1 MTSLEQK
8 MLDHSASMILL
19 VDTDGLQ
26 IVRANRQAGQ
36 VLGYTVDEL
45 LSHKIVDIESSLQ
58 DVFYWEE
65 VAAGTFTEI
74 EWQEGL
80 YCGADGE
87 LIEVSKSISLIQ
99 HEDKTYLLVQAR
111 DIRQERKTEE
121 QLEQTLS
128 RLRAT
133 LEATG
138 NGILAIDWHGRI
150 VSMNRMFSAMWAIP
164 DELLEQHRDDAVID
178 HVSSL
183 VTEQAACRERLSA
196 IVDSEESDE
205 HFSLADG
212 RVFECK
218 SRPQYLGEHIVG
230 RVFSFADV
238 TRRVAAEDALRES
251 RDELERRVE
260 QRTAE
265 LQSANRNLQD
275 EREQQAALIARLEE
289 AQSQLIQSEKMA
301 SIGQLAAG
309 VAHEINN
316 PVGFIKSNLGTL
328 QRYIADFSK
337 VLSAYAEIEHE
348 LGEASQASVSQLKK
362 DLELDYLQQDLD
374 VLLTET
380 NDGVQ
385 RVQDIVRDLKNFSH
399 VSSSEIILANLEMG
413 LDSTLNV
420 VWNELKYKA
429 KVVKEYAGIPEIMC
443 APSQLNQVFMNLL
456 VNASQAIE
464 GQGQISIRTT
474 SSEAEVRIEIEDSG
488 RGIPP
493 ENLGRIFEPFFTTKP
508 VGKGTGLGLSLSYG
522 IVKKHHGRI
531 EVSSEV
537 GKGTRFT
544 VILPRQVDYAA
555 AESGGE
561 NPGQSAQAD
570 SGK

>member
-1 MTSLEQK
+1 MISLEQK

-65 VAAGTFTEI
+65 VAAGNFTEI

-87 LIEVSKSISLIQ
+87 LIEVSKSISLIR
-99 HEDKTYLLVQAR
+99 HDDKTYLLVQAR
-111 DIRQERKTEE
+111 DIRQERRTEE

-164 DELLEQHRDDAVID
+164 DELLELHKDDDIIA

-183 VTEQAACRERLSA
+183 VKEQAACRERLSA

-238 TRRVAAEDALRES
+238 TRRIAAEDALRES

-265 LQSANRNLQD
+265 LQSANSNLKA

-337 VLSAYAEIEHE
+337 VLNAYAEIEHE

-385 RVQDIVRDLKNFSH
+385 RVQDIVRDLKSFSH
-399 VSSSEIILANLEMG
+399 VSSSEIVLANLEMG

-420 VWNELKYKA
+420 VWNEVKYKA

-464 GQGQISIRTT
+464 ERGQINIRTT

-544 VILPRQVDYAA
+544 VVLPRQVDYAA

-561 NPGQSAQAD
+561 KLGESVLSD

>member
-26 IVRANRQAGQ
+26 IVQANRQAGQ
-36 VLGYTVDEL
+36 VLGYTVEEL
-45 LSHKIVDIESSLQ
+45 LERKIIDIESSLP

-65 VAAGTFTEI
+65 VAAGVFTEI

-99 HEDKTYLLVQAR
+99 HEEKTYLLVQAR
-111 DIRQERKTEE
+111 DIRQERRTEE

-164 DELLEQHRDDAVID
+164 ETLLEQHKDDDVIA
-178 HVSSL
+178 HVSSR
-183 VTEQAACRERLSA
+183 VKEEAACRERLSA
-196 IVDSEESDE
+196 IMDSEESDE
-205 HFSLADG
+205 HFNLADG

-251 RDELERRVE
+251 LDKLELRVE
-260 QRTAE
+260 ERTGE
-265 LQSANRNLQD
+265 LQSANSKLRA
-275 EREQQAALIARLEE
+275 EREQQAVLIARLEE

-316 PVGFIKSNLGTL
+316 PVGFVKSNLGTL
-328 QRYIADFSK
+328 QRYIADLGK
-337 VLSAYAEIEHE
+337 VLKAYAEIEHE
-348 LGEASQASVSQLKK
+348 LGEVSLASVSQLKK

-374 VLLTET
+374 ILLAET

-399 VSSSEIILANLEMG
+399 VGSSEFVLANLEMG

-429 KVVKEYAGIPEIMC
+429 KVVKEYAAIPEIMC

-456 VNASQAIE
+456 VNASHAIE
-464 GQGQISIRTT
+464 ERGQISIRTT
-474 SSEAEVRIEIEDSG
+474 STEAEVRVEIEDTG

-537 GKGTRFT
+537 GKGSRFT
-544 VILPRQVDYAA
+544 VILPREVDYSA
-555 AESGGE
+555 AEAGGKSGGE
-561 NPGQSAQAD
+561 NGR
-570 SGK
+570 K